1 MTKQS
6 IIEELKREQKMRIK
20 VWKANHADGKPFF
33 TNMTQ
38 QQQYDKMDAAIKVLQ
53 SIPDHYFNKQED
65 QATLF

>member
-6 IIEELKREQKMRIK
+6 IIEELKREQKMRVK
-20 VWKANHADGKPFF
+20 VWKANYADGKPFF

-53 SIPDHYFNKQED
+53 SIPEHYFKQTED